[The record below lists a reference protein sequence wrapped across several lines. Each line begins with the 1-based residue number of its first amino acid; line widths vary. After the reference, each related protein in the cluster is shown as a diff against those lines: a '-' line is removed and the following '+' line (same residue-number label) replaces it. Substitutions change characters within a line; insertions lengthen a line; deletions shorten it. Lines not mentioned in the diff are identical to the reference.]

1 MNWSRIENA
10 WNEYTGDAKQQ
21 WSKLSEEQLNATQG
35 RREYLSSRLQE
46 VYMVSPDEAE
56 RQIAA
61 WQAKQIHKPLPAA
74 KS

>member
-1 MNWSRIENA
+1 MDWSKIQNG
-10 WNEYTGDAKQQ
+10 WNDYKGDAMQQ
-21 WSKLSEEQLNATQG
+21 WSKLSEEQLASTEG

-61 WQAKQIHKPLPAA
+61 WQGKQIAKPSPAA